1 MDEAQKGYADESA
14 DPSNQGS
21 PSENNNQNHLLP
33 LVEAEII
40 PRLMQAHS
48 HRENKNTNEAKLL
61 PADEVVAFTK
71 AILLQDSTV
80 ANEQITKL
88 RSHGLTPD
96 AVYLYLLTPAA
107 RYLGEL
113 WESDACSFTEVTLGM
128 WRIQQLMYDLSPV
141 FHASRKPLVSPGKQ
155 RRILIATLPG
165 SQHSFGLSMLSEF
178 FRSEGWTVLAIPAP
192 DERELIEALV
202 NNWLDVFALSISLN
216 SELDN
221 AKNIIEFAR
230 KRSCNPEI
238 SVIAGGPL
246 FINNPELAELVG
258 ADGTSIDA
266 PGALMLA
273 AQLLKEQHEVSFN

>member
-1 MDEAQKGYADESA
+1 MDEVQKGYADENT

-33 LVEAEII
+33 LVEVEII

-48 HRENKNTNEAKLL
+48 QRESKNANEAKLL
-61 PADEVVAFTK
+61 PADEVVAFTQ
-71 AILLQDSTV
+71 AILLQDSSV
-80 ANEQITKL
+80 ANEQIAKL
-88 RSHGLTPD
+88 RSHGLTVD
-96 AVYLYLLTPAA
+96 AVYLYLLSPAA

-141 FHASRKPLVSPGKQ
+141 FHANRKPLVTPGKQ

-192 DERELIEALV
+192 DQRELLEALV
-202 NNWLDVFALSISLN
+202 NNWLDVFALSISLD

-238 SVIAGGPL
+238 SLIAGGPL
-246 FINNPELAELVG
+246 CINNPELVESVG
-258 ADGTSIDA
+258 ADGTSMDA
-266 PGALMLA
+266 PGALKLA
-273 AQLLKEQHEVSFN
+273 TQLLEQQHQVSFN

>member
-1 MDEAQKGYADESA
+1 MDEAQKGYADENT

-33 LVEAEII
+33 LVEVEII

-48 HRENKNTNEAKLL
+48 QRESKNANEAKLL
-61 PADEVVAFTK
+61 PADEAVAFTQ
-71 AILLQDSTV
+71 AILLQDSSV
-80 ANEQITKL
+80 ANEQIAKL
-88 RSHGLTPD
+88 RSHGLTVD
-96 AVYLYLLTPAA
+96 AVYLYLLSPAA

-141 FHASRKPLVSPGKQ
+141 FHANRKPLVTPGKQ

-192 DERELIEALV
+192 DQRELLEALV
-202 NNWLDVFALSISLN
+202 NNWLDVFALSISLD

-246 FINNPELAELVG
+246 CINNPELVESVG
-258 ADGTSIDA
+258 ADGTSMDA
-266 PGALMLA
+266 PGALKLA
-273 AQLLKEQHEVSFN
+273 TQLLEQQHQVSFN

>member
-1 MDEAQKGYADESA
+1 MDEAQKGYADENT

-33 LVEAEII
+33 LVEVEII

-48 HRENKNTNEAKLL
+48 QRESKNANEAKLL
-61 PADEVVAFTK
+61 PADEVVAFTQ
-71 AILLQDSTV
+71 AILLQDSSV
-80 ANEQITKL
+80 ANEQIAKL
-88 RSHGLTPD
+88 RSHGLTVD
-96 AVYLYLLTPAA
+96 AVYLYLLSPAA

-141 FHASRKPLVSPGKQ
+141 FHANRKPLVTPGKQ

-192 DERELIEALV
+192 DQRELLEALV
-202 NNWLDVFALSISLN
+202 NNWLDVFALSISLD

-246 FINNPELAELVG
+246 CINNPELVESVG
-258 ADGTSIDA
+258 ADGTSMDA
-266 PGALMLA
+266 PGALKLA
-273 AQLLKEQHEVSFN
+273 TQLLEQQHQVSFN

>member
-1 MDEAQKGYADESA
+1 MDEAQKGYADENT

-33 LVEAEII
+33 LVEVEII

-48 HRENKNTNEAKLL
+48 QRESKNANEAKLL
-61 PADEVVAFTK
+61 PADEVVAFTQ
-71 AILLQDSTV
+71 AILLQDSSV
-80 ANEQITKL
+80 ANEQIAKL
-88 RSHGLTPD
+88 RSHGLTVD
-96 AVYLYLLTPAA
+96 AVYLYLLSPAA

-128 WRIQQLMYDLSPV
+128 WRIQQIMYDLSPV
-141 FHASRKPLVSPGKQ
+141 FHANRKPLVTPGKQ

-192 DERELIEALV
+192 DQRELLEALV
-202 NNWLDVFALSISLN
+202 NNWLDVFALSISLD

-246 FINNPELAELVG
+246 CINNPELVESVG
-258 ADGTSIDA
+258 ADGTSMDA
-266 PGALMLA
+266 PGALKLA
-273 AQLLKEQHEVSFN
+273 TQLLKQQHQVSFN

>member
-1 MDEAQKGYADESA
+1 MDEAQKGYADENT

-33 LVEAEII
+33 LVEVEII

-48 HRENKNTNEAKLL
+48 QRESKNANEAKLL
-61 PADEVVAFTK
+61 PADEVVAFTQ
-71 AILLQDSTV
+71 AILLQDSSV
-80 ANEQITKL
+80 ANEQIAKL
-88 RSHGLTPD
+88 RSHGLTVD
-96 AVYLYLLTPAA
+96 AVYLYLLSPAA

-141 FHASRKPLVSPGKQ
+141 FHANRKPLVTPGKQ

-192 DERELIEALV
+192 DQRELLEALV
-202 NNWLDVFALSISLN
+202 NNWLDVFALSISLD

-246 FINNPELAELVG
+246 CINNPELVESVG
-258 ADGTSIDA
+258 ADGTSMDA
-266 PGALMLA
+266 PGALKLA
-273 AQLLKEQHEVSFN
+273 TQLLKQQHQVSLN

>member
-1 MDEAQKGYADESA
+1 MDEAQKGYADESV
-14 DPSNQGS
+14 DSSNQGS
-21 PSENNNQNHLLP
+21 TSESNNQNHLLP
-33 LVEAEII
+33 LVEVEII

-48 HRENKNTNEAKLL
+48 QRESKNANEAKLL
-61 PADEVVAFTK
+61 PADEVVAFTQ
-71 AILLQDSTV
+71 AILLQDSSV
-80 ANEQITKL
+80 ANEQIAKL
-88 RSHGLTPD
+88 RSHGLTVD

-113 WESDACSFTEVTLGM
+113 WESDARSFTEVTLGM
-128 WRIQQLMYDLSPV
+128 WRIQQMMYDLSPV

-202 NNWLDVFALSISLN
+202 NNWLDVFALSVSLD

-238 SVIAGGPL
+238 SVIVGGPL
-246 FINNPELAELVG
+246 FINNPELAESVG
-258 ADGTSIDA
+258 ADGASLDA
-266 PGALMLA
+266 PSALILA
-273 AQLLKEQHEVSFN
+273 EQLLKQQHQVSFN

>member
-14 DPSNQGS
+14 DSSNQGS
-21 PSENNNQNHLLP
+21 TSESNNQNHLLP

-40 PRLMQAHS
+40 PRLIQAHS
-48 HRENKNTNEAKLL
+48 HRDNKNNEAKLL

-80 ANEQITKL
+80 ANEQIAKL
-88 RSHGLTPD
+88 RSHGLTLD

-128 WRIQQLMYDLSPV
+128 WRIQQMMYDLSPV
-141 FHASRKPLVSPGKQ
+141 FHASRKPLASPGKQ
-155 RRILIATLPG
+155 PRILIATLPG

-192 DERELIEALV
+192 EERELLEALV
-202 NNWLDVFALSISLN
+202 NNWLDVFALSVSLDR
-216 SELDN
+216 ELDN

-238 SVIAGGPL
+238 SVIVGGPL
-246 FINNPELAELVG
+246 FVNNPELADSVG
-258 ADGTSIDA
+258 ADGTSLDA
-266 PGALMLA
+266 PGALNLA
-273 AQLLKEQHEVSFN
+273 AQLLKEQHQVSFN

>member
-1 MDEAQKGYADESA
+1 MDEAQKGYADENT

-33 LVEAEII
+33 LVEVEII

-48 HRENKNTNEAKLL
+48 QRESKNANEAKLL
-61 PADEVVAFTK
+61 PADEVVAFTQ
-71 AILLQDSTV
+71 AILLQDSSV
-80 ANEQITKL
+80 ANEQIAKL
-88 RSHGLTPD
+88 RSHGLTVD
-96 AVYLYLLTPAA
+96 AVYLYLLSPAA

-128 WRIQQLMYDLSPV
+128 WRIQQIMYDLSPV
-141 FHASRKPLVSPGKQ
+141 FHANRKPLVTPGKQ

-192 DERELIEALV
+192 DQRELLEALV
-202 NNWLDVFALSISLN
+202 NNWLDVFALSISLD

-246 FINNPELAELVG
+246 CINNPELVESVG
-258 ADGTSIDA
+258 ADGTSMDA
-266 PGALMLA
+266 PGALKLA
-273 AQLLKEQHEVSFN
+273 TQLLEQQHQVSFN

>member
-14 DPSNQGS
+14 DSSNQGS
-21 PSENNNQNHLLP
+21 TSESNNQNHLLP

-40 PRLMQAHS
+40 PRLIQAHS
-48 HRENKNTNEAKLL
+48 HRDNKNNEAKLL

-80 ANEQITKL
+80 ANEQIAKL
-88 RSHGLTPD
+88 RSHGLTLD
-96 AVYLYLLTPAA
+96 SVYLYLLTPAA

-128 WRIQQLMYDLSPV
+128 WRIQQMMYDLSPA
-141 FHASRKPLVSPGKQ
+141 FHASRKPHATTAKQ
-155 RRILIATLPG
+155 RRILIATMPG
-165 SQHSFGLSMLSEF
+165 SQHSLGLSMLSEF

-192 DERELIEALV
+192 DERELLEALV
-202 NNWLDVFALSISLN
+202 NNWLDVFALSVSLDRQ
-216 SELDN
+216 LDN

-238 SVIAGGPL
+238 SVIVGGPL

-258 ADGTSIDA
+258 ADGTSLDA
-266 PGALMLA
+266 PGALNLA
-273 AQLLKEQHEVSFN
+273 TQLLKEQHQVSFN

>member
-1 MDEAQKGYADESA
+1 ME
-14 DPSNQGS
+14 
-21 PSENNNQNHLLP
+21 
-33 LVEAEII
+33 
-40 PRLMQAHS
+40 AHS
-48 HRENKNTNEAKLL
+48 QPESKNANEAKLL

-80 ANEQITKL
+80 ANEQIAKL
-88 RSHGLTPD
+88 RSHGLTLD

-141 FHASRKPLVSPGKQ
+141 FHANRKPLVTPGKQ

-192 DERELIEALV
+192 DQRELLEALV
-202 NNWLDVFALSISLN
+202 NNWLDVFALSISLD

-238 SVIAGGPL
+238 SVIVGGPL

-258 ADGTSIDA
+258 ADGTSLDA
-266 PGALMLA
+266 PGALNLA
-273 AQLLKEQHEVSFN
+273 TQLLKEQHQVSFN

>member
-1 MDEAQKGYADESA
+1 
-14 DPSNQGS
+14 
-21 PSENNNQNHLLP
+21 
-33 LVEAEII
+33 
-40 PRLMQAHS
+40 
-48 HRENKNTNEAKLL
+48 
-61 PADEVVAFTK
+61 VAFTQ
-71 AILLQDSTV
+71 AILLQDSAV
-80 ANEQITKL
+80 ANEQVAKL
-88 RSHGLTPD
+88 RSHGLTVD
-96 AVYLYLLTPAA
+96 AVYLYLLSPAA

-141 FHASRKPLVSPGKQ
+141 FHANRKPLVTPGKQ

-202 NNWLDVFALSISLN
+202 NNWLDVFALSVSLD

-246 FINNPELAELVG
+246 FLNNPELAESVG
-258 ADGTSIDA
+258 ADGTSMDA
-266 PGALMLA
+266 PGALKLA
-273 AQLLKEQHEVSFN
+273 TQLLKEQHQVSFN

>member
-1 MDEAQKGYADESA
+1 MDEVQKGYADENT

-33 LVEAEII
+33 LVEVEII

-48 HRENKNTNEAKLL
+48 QRESKNANEAKLL
-61 PADEVVAFTK
+61 PADEVVAFTQ
-71 AILLQDSTV
+71 AILLQDSSV
-80 ANEQITKL
+80 ANEQIAKL
-88 RSHGLTPD
+88 RSHGLTVD
-96 AVYLYLLTPAA
+96 AVYLYLLSPAA

-141 FHASRKPLVSPGKQ
+141 FHANRKPLVTPGKQ

-192 DERELIEALV
+192 DQRELLEALV
-202 NNWLDVFALSISLN
+202 NNWLDVFALSISLD

-246 FINNPELAELVG
+246 CINNPELVESVG
-258 ADGTSIDA
+258 ADGTSMDA
-266 PGALMLA
+266 PGALKLA
-273 AQLLKEQHEVSFN
+273 TQLLEQQHQVSFN

>member
-1 MDEAQKGYADESA
+1 MDEAQKGYADENT

-21 PSENNNQNHLLP
+21 PLENNNQNHLLP
-33 LVEAEII
+33 LVEVEII

-48 HRENKNTNEAKLL
+48 QRESKNANEAKLL
-61 PADEVVAFTK
+61 PADEVVAFTQ
-71 AILLQDSTV
+71 AILLQDSSV
-80 ANEQITKL
+80 ANEQIAKL
-88 RSHGLTPD
+88 RSHGLTVD
-96 AVYLYLLTPAA
+96 AVYLYLLSPAA

-141 FHASRKPLVSPGKQ
+141 FHANRKPLVTPGKQ

-192 DERELIEALV
+192 DQRELLEALV
-202 NNWLDVFALSISLN
+202 NNWLDVFALSISLD

-246 FINNPELAELVG
+246 CINNPELVESVG
-258 ADGTSIDA
+258 ADGTSMDA
-266 PGALMLA
+266 PGALKLA
-273 AQLLKEQHEVSFN
+273 TQLLKQQHQVSFN